1 MKQNERRNMT
11 ENRIAIR
18 NLALTWYK
26 NQPKSGCVIHFAID
40 SYIHNDEYL
49 YWLVFRVDGSL
60 LDVGVKYS
68 DVFKMQFSN
77 TIIETCGLVIV
88 SWVLSPIYIF
98 KWLRVN
104 VNRFEFHFIINFLSI
119 RRSIDLY
126 PAWVCVFVGFFFIR
140 FAHTILMLCTQVF
153 FYFNFSFNS
162 QIVHTMSITITVVGS
177 FKLNIKF
184 FEREKNYLE

>member
-1 MKQNERRNMT
+1 MT

-68 DVFKMQFSN
+68 GVFKMQFSN

-88 SWVLSPIYIF
+88 SWVLSPIYIQMT
-98 KWLRVN
+98 
-104 VNRFEFHFIINFLSI
+104 ESE
-119 RRSIDLY
+119 
-126 PAWVCVFVGFFFIR
+126 C
-140 FAHTILMLCTQVF
+140 
-153 FYFNFSFNS
+153 
-162 QIVHTMSITITVVGS
+162 
-177 FKLNIKF
+177 
-184 FEREKNYLE
+184 